1 MFYLFLMYNLFMD
14 SKQGN
19 EMTIDRINSFGFVN
33 FAVMFE
39 GTELVRFDSYY
50 DAVDFIR
57 CMEEMDNV

>member
-1 MFYLFLMYNLFMD
+1 MFSLYNLYMD

-33 FAVMFE
+33 FAVMYE
-39 GTELVRFDSYY
+39 GMELVRFDSYY

-57 CMEEMDNV
+57 CMEEVENV

>member
-1 MFYLFLMYNLFMD
+1 
-14 SKQGN
+14 
-19 EMTIDRINSFGFVN
+19 MTIERINSLGFVN

-39 GTELVRFDSYY
+39 GTELVRFDNYY

>member
-1 MFYLFLMYNLFMD
+1 MD

-19 EMTIDRINSFGFVN
+19 EMTIERINSLGFVN
-33 FAVMFE
+33 FTVMFE

-57 CMEEMDNV
+57 CMEEVENA

>member
-1 MFYLFLMYNLFMD
+1 MD

-39 GTELVRFDSYY
+39 DNELVRFDSYY

-57 CMEEMDNV
+57 CMEEVENV